1 MPFRSFG
8 CLSSVCG
15 NDVGSTST
23 VVLVHKRR
31 SFLVRVSFR
40 SESRP
45 RGRSEGTTGERP
57 ISRLS
62 VILTLERVGTTGGS
76 RSVERQERGLNDS
89 QYIPK
94 DGGTAEEEAE
104 TSHSQPLPHFR
115 SFRSD
120 LHLRSGVVRCWPRNQ
135 KLIGMTP
142 ERGRNEEGRGKKWDA
157 FPLWQIAAAE
167 VGCISLLYTQHCN
180 TALSCTAFL
189 NKMHFSLFGILFL

>member
-120 LHLRSGVVRCWPRNQ
+120 LHLRSGVVRCWPRNR

-157 FPLWQIAAAE
+157 FPYRKASFRCHSWFVLIAA
-167 VGCISLLYTQHCN
+167 
-180 TALSCTAFL
+180 
-189 NKMHFSLFGILFL
+189 FSYIPVSFRCHS

>member
-62 VILTLERVGTTGGS
+62 VILTLERVRTTGGS

-94 DGGTAEEEAE
+94 EGGTAEKEGG
-104 TSHSQPLPHFR
+104 TDPRKPRPRFR
-115 SFRSD
+115 SRRSD
-120 LHLRSGVVRCWPRNQ
+120 PLLRSGVVRCHSRKQ
-135 KLIGMTP
+135 QLIGMTP
-142 ERGRNEEGRGKKWDA
+142 ERGRNAEGRGQKWDA
-157 FPLWQIAAAE
+157 FPKRNEI
-167 VGCISLLYTQHCN
+167 
-180 TALSCTAFL
+180 
-189 NKMHFSLFGILFL
+189 

>member
-62 VILTLERVGTTGGS
+62 VILTLERVRTTGGS

-120 LHLRSGVVRCWPRNQ
+120 LHLHSSVVQCHSRKQ
-135 KLIGMTP
+135 QLIGMTP

-157 FPLWQIAAAE
+157 FPYRHASFRCHSWFVLIAA
-167 VGCISLLYTQHCN
+167 
-180 TALSCTAFL
+180 
-189 NKMHFSLFGILFL
+189 FSYIPVSFRCHS

>member
-62 VILTLERVGTTGGS
+62 VILTLERVRTTGGS

-120 LHLRSGVVRCWPRNQ
+120 LHLHSSVVQCHSRKQ
-135 KLIGMTP
+135 QLIGMTP
-142 ERGRNEEGRGKKWDA
+142 ERGRNAEGRGQKWDA
-157 FPLWQIAAAE
+157 FPYRHASFRCHSWFVLIAA
-167 VGCISLLYTQHCN
+167 
-180 TALSCTAFL
+180 
-189 NKMHFSLFGILFL
+189 FSYIPVSFRCHS

>member
-62 VILTLERVGTTGGS
+62 VILTLERVRTTGGS

-120 LHLRSGVVRCWPRNQ
+120 LHLRSGVVRCWPRNR

-157 FPLWQIAAAE
+157 FPHRHASFRCHSWFVLIAA
-167 VGCISLLYTQHCN
+167 
-180 TALSCTAFL
+180 
-189 NKMHFSLFGILFL
+189 FSYIPVSFRCHS